1 MSRNK
6 IFQVIFTNNEI
17 ASVKEVDKPK
27 IGFGGN
33 KYISCTR
40 FHLIFAYIK
49 TMSVNKAVKEAQQI
63 IEEFLSNGE
72 RAEWTNS

>member
-1 MSRNK
+1 MPRNK
-6 IFQVIFTNNEI
+6 TFQVIFTNNEI
-17 ASVKEVDKPK
+17 ASVKEIDKPK

-49 TMSVNKAVKEAQQI
+49 TMSVNKAIKEAQKI
-63 IEEFLSNGE
+63 IEEFLNNQESAG
-72 RAEWTNS
+72 WTNT